1 LVVPDISGFHGWIVI
16 AHVMGVL
23 LFVLAH
29 GVSAAVLLRIRG
41 EHDPQTL
48 RTLLDLSNRSYV
60 VMSVGFLIWFL
71 AGILAGF
78 SGNWWTSGRLWI
90 WAALVTAIVVT
101 GVMTPFGRI
110 YFNRIREALG
120 VDVKTRTY
128 DPSFQVDQAR
138 LDAALASGQPTLL
151 VAIGVLGL
159 AFMAYLMLAK
169 PF

>member
-1 LVVPDISGFHGWIVI
+1 VPDISGFHGAIVI

-29 GVSAAVLLRIRG
+29 GVSAGVMLRVRS
-41 EHDPQTL
+41 ERDPQAL
-48 RTLLDLSNRSYV
+48 RTLLDLSNRSYG
-60 VMSVGFLIWFL
+60 VMSIGFLLWFL

-101 GVMTPFGRI
+101 AIMTPFGRI

-120 VDVKTRTY
+120 MDPKTRAY
-128 DPSFQVDQAR
+128 DPAFQVDHAR
-138 LDAALASGQPTLL
+138 LDDALASGRPALV

-159 AFMAYLMLAK
+159 AFMAWLMLAK